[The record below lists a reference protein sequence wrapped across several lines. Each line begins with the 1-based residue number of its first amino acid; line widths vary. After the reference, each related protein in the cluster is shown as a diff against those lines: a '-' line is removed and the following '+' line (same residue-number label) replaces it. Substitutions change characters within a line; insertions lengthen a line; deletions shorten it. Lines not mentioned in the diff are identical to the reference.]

1 MKELDAIAERA
12 RAVLDTKH
20 GVREQTLALS
30 REIIRTSANTIRAV
44 HRGEFAE
51 ARELLA
57 HAQGAA
63 RRLKAAA
70 GSHVD
75 LYAAGYVHDCQK
87 ELAEAALTL
96 AMVAEEPLPDV
107 EALEIEVPAYL
118 NGLGEAVGELRRH
131 VLDVIRRGDMARGEA
146 MLAAMDEIYHYLVT
160 FDYPDALTGGLR
172 RTTDAVRGILERTRG
187 DVTTSLRQDQLRAAI
202 GEAMARFQDA
212 DGTAHA

>member
-12 RAVLDTKH
+12 RAVLDTKN

-44 HRGEFAE
+44 HRGEFDE
-51 ARELLA
+51 ARQLLA
-57 HAQGAA
+57 HAHEAA
-63 RRLKAAA
+63 SRLKATA
-70 GSHVD
+70 GAHVD

-87 ELAEAALTL
+87 ELAEAALVL
-96 AMVAEEPLPDV
+96 AMVAGEKLPEP
-107 EALEIEVPAYL
+107 EALGIEYPAFL

-131 VLDVIRRGDMARGEA
+131 VLDVIRRGDMVRGER
-146 MLAAMDEIYHYLVT
+146 MLACMDDIYHHLVT

-202 GEAMARFQDA
+202 GEALARFQG
-212 DGTAHA
+212 DGG

>member
-12 RAVLDTKH
+12 RAVLDAKNR
-20 GVREQTLALS
+20 VREQTLSLS

-44 HRGEFAE
+44 HRADFAE
-51 ARELLA
+51 ARQLLD
-57 HAQGAA
+57 GAREA
-63 RRLKAAA
+63 GRRLRTVA
-70 GSHVD
+70 GEHVD
-75 LYAAGYVHDCQK
+75 LYGAGYVHDCQK

-96 AMVAEEPLPDV
+96 AMVAGEPLPDP
-107 EALEIEVPAYL
+107 ELLEIEYPAYL

-131 VLDVIRRGDMARGEA
+131 VLDVIRRGDMDRGERI
-146 MLAAMDEIYHYLVT
+146 LACMDDIYHHLVS

-202 GEAMARFQDA
+202 GEALTRFQRA
-212 DGTAHA
+212 DGAPHA